1 MLSGQWAY
9 NESPLESAM
18 MLGRSLGCPTHE
30 STAIVR
36 CLKYS
41 RFRII
46 QKMEKTTL
54 ECYMENREFL
64 LSETVIESCSEI
76 DFVLFLKRT
85 ADQIVKAQNEIRSV
99 SCPIVHAIP

>member
-1 MLSGQWAY
+1 
-9 NESPLESAM
+9 
-18 MLGRSLGCPTHE
+18 
-30 STAIVR
+30 
-36 CLKYS
+36 
-41 RFRII
+41 
-46 QKMEKTTL
+46 
-54 ECYMENREFL
+54 MENREFL